1 MALLNQIAEDF
12 ATFAWSEWLVALLLG
27 SGAFFLICSR
37 FTPFRYI
44 PHAFSVL
51 RGKHQSRSDVG
62 EVSSF
67 KALAASLSGT
77 IGLGNIAGVAV
88 AIQIG
93 GPGAIFWMWA
103 TAIFGI
109 ATKFF
114 TCSLSVLFREV
125 NAQGEVKAGP
135 MYVIKNGL
143 PSFMF
148 PLATFFS
155 LFGMIGCLSALQPNQ
170 MVQITKDLFF
180 SDIENFQYFAAVFLM
195 IVTALVIL
203 GGLTRIAEISAFL
216 VPLMSGIYFLSVLVA
231 VSINYDQFLPSLGL
245 IFSEAFNSNT
255 AVSGGLLGGVIITGV
270 RRGAFSNEAGIGTE
284 AMIHGAAKTSHPVK
298 QGLVAMIGPI
308 FDTLVMCTLTAL
320 LILTTGVWE
329 SSSSEGVTLTAE
341 AFNSTLG
348 LFGSIVLFLSVLC
361 FGSSTI
367 FTQAHY
373 GSVCARYLFGDSAV
387 SYYRYLVI
395 LATGVFSVVSIEF
408 ALNIIDGA
416 FAMMAIP
423 TLVSAIWLAPKVLK
437 KSQEYFSTIK
447 S

>member
-1 MALLNQIAEDF
+1 MG
-12 ATFAWSEWLVALLLG
+12 SEMC
-27 SGAFFLICSR
+27 IR
-37 FTPFRYI
+37 DR
-44 PHAFSVL
+44 
-51 RGKHQSRSDVG
+51 
-62 EVSSF
+62 
-67 KALAASLSGT
+67 
-77 IGLGNIAGVAV
+77 
-88 AIQIG
+88 
-93 GPGAIFWMWA
+93 
-103 TAIFGI
+103 
-109 ATKFF
+109 
-114 TCSLSVLFREV
+114 
-125 NAQGEVKAGP
+125 
-135 MYVIKNGL
+135 
-143 PSFMF
+143 
-148 PLATFFS
+148 ATFFS

-308 FDTLVMCTLTAL
+308 FDTLIMCTLTAL

-341 AFNSTLG
+341 AFNSTL
-348 LFGSIVLFLSVLC
+348 
-361 FGSSTI
+361 
-367 FTQAHY
+367 
-373 GSVCARYLFGDSAV
+373 AV
-387 SYYRYLVI
+387 SYTHLT
-395 LATGVFSVVSIEF
+395 L
-408 ALNIIDGA
+408 
-416 FAMMAIP
+416 P
-423 TLVSAIWLAPKVLK
+423 TKA
-437 KSQEYFSTIK
+437 
-447 S
+447 